1 MSEPIAG
8 IRRAPTDDP
17 PVRDAAVV
25 ILVREGERGREL
37 FWVRRGA
44 GVSLGGGFRAFPGG
58 KVDPGDAALPASG
71 PLSPFAGAAIRETFE
86 EAGILFA
93 LGRDGSPPPTGERLG
108 ALRRELLG
116 GVGFRAILERE
127 RLVLDPSR
135 LAPAGRW
142 ITPPFTPARFDT
154 RFFLAVVPPG
164 TEASVLPGEL
174 VDGAWIRPADALPSW
189 ERGEALLH
197 PPTLHAIATL
207 AGWPPEGAIPR
218 LRHPPFLGP
227 DVIGTR
233 IEFQRGILLVPL
245 RTETLPPATHTN
257 AWIAGTGEMVLVDP
271 GAVDPAEREILAA
284 RLDEL
289 LGEGRRLVSV
299 ILTHHH
305 ADHTGAARFVADR
318 YGVPVRAHPAA
329 AARIPGAVGDLAD
342 GDRIVLDGPRPM
354 TLRAVLTEGHAR
366 GHLVLLD
373 EASRAVLAGDLV
385 AGGSTIVLDPPEGNL
400 GQYLA
405 SLARLKSLGIGTLFP
420 AHGMAIV
427 DGVAKLDET
436 ARHREARLEQVAEAV
451 GRGLATVDRIVRE
464 VYTDTPEE
472 LHPLAA
478 RSALAS
484 LDELEARG
492 RARRRGDGWHPA

>member
-8 IRRAPTDDP
+8 IRRPPADDP

-58 KVDPGDAALPASG
+58 KVDPDDATLPASG

-93 LGRDGSPPPTGERLG
+93 LGADGSPPPAGERLD
-108 ALRRELLG
+108 ALRNELLG
-116 GVGFRAILERE
+116 GCPFRTLLERE
-127 RLVLDPSR
+127 RIVLDPSR
-135 LAPAGRW
+135 LVPAGRW
-142 ITPPFTPARFDT
+142 VTPAFTPARFDT
-154 RFFLAVVPPG
+154 RFFLAIVPPG
-164 TEASVLPGEL
+164 TAARVLPGEL
-174 VDGAWIRPADALPSW
+174 VDGEWIRPSEALPSW

-218 LRHPPFLGP
+218 LRRPPFLGP
-227 DVIGTR
+227 DFIGTR

-257 AWIAGTGEMVLVDP
+257 AWIAGTGDIVLVDP
-271 GAVDPAEREILAA
+271 GAVADGERRILAA

-305 ADHTGAARFVADR
+305 ADHTAAARFVAER
-318 YGVPVRAHPAA
+318 YGVPIRAHAA
-329 AARIPGAVGDLAD
+329 AASRIPGAVGDLSD
-342 GDRIVLDGPRPM
+342 GERIVLDGPMPM
-354 TLRAVLTEGHAR
+354 TLRVLLTEGHAR
-366 GHLVLLD
+366 GHVVLLD
-373 EASRAVLAGDLV
+373 DASRAVLAGDLV

-405 SLARLKSLGIGTLFP
+405 SLERLRSLGVGTLFP
-420 AHGMAIV
+420 AHGVAIV
-427 DGVAKLDET
+427 DGLAKLDET
-436 ARHREARLEQVAEAV
+436 TRHREARLEQVAEAIR
-451 GRGLATVDRIVRE
+451 RGLATVDEIVRE

-492 RARRRGDGWHPA
+492 RARRDGDRWRRA